1 MIGDG
6 LNDIL
11 SLQEACLGVSINAK
25 SELNL
30 MASDIVAL
38 NENLWKIPFLF
49 ELVKWANILIYINLC
64 WSFAYNVIMLP
75 MAAGVF
81 EPIGLHL
88 SPLVSSASM
97 SGSSI
102 IVVLFSSLLRLYNFK
117 EPAPPAP
124 AINKVADSK
133 ESEIHF
139 NKNTRHNNVA

>member
-1 MIGDG
+1 MMIGDG

-11 SLQEACLGVSINAK
+11 SLQEACIGVSINAK

-64 WSFAYNVIMLP
+64 WSFAYNVLMIP

-81 EPIGLHL
+81 EPVGLHL

-102 IVVLFSSLLRLYNFK
+102 IVVLFSSLLRLYKF
-117 EPAPPAP
+117 
-124 AINKVADSK
+124 
-133 ESEIHF
+133 
-139 NKNTRHNNVA
+139 